1 MNKTLISSIA
11 YTHNLMFF
19 TGLIILLTFFGFSSL
34 AAEIGLTYSI
44 VAMINQ
50 LFSYNLKN
58 LILFNNDREFAS
70 EVFNFRLFLG
80 LITFIISI
88 LILENYNFKFY
99 SNKLILL
106 LAVIVIQQWL
116 LEVFLIIHEIKN
128 KYNLLNIF
136 NLISFMYILII
147 VFNIIYLNNGFLVEI
162 FSIIVL
168 VNFLVISY
176 FLKLDNL
183 LNLNFLKIF
192 KSIPRFF
199 IFTSSISIILSIF
212 FWRVFIYLNYEKSV
226 AGILFS
232 SFAIGSFI
240 GTFFATVIGPT
251 LIKNNIKV
259 EFYSKVYFFISI
271 LLSLLFI
278 LILRKNIFGF
288 EITMEKLYFYNALMY
303 SIIGSSFMLF
313 AVIFRLNFFY
323 KNKNKRGYVY
333 KNDIINSIIISII
346 PVIFFLYNKET
357 ILFSFLAASIISF
370 FFYFYLYNFKY
381 K

>member
-1 MNKTLISSIA
+1 M
-11 YTHNLMFF
+11 
-19 TGLIILLTFFGFSSL
+19 
-34 AAEIGLTYSI
+34 
-44 VAMINQ
+44 
-50 LFSYNLKN
+50 
-58 LILFNNDREFAS
+58 
-70 EVFNFRLFLG
+70 
-80 LITFIISI
+80 
-88 LILENYNFKFY
+88 
-99 SNKLILL
+99 
-106 LAVIVIQQWL
+106 
-116 LEVFLIIHEIKN
+116 
-128 KYNLLNIF
+128 
-136 NLISFMYILII
+136 
-147 VFNIIYLNNGFLVEI
+147 
-162 FSIIVL
+162 
-168 VNFLVISY
+168 
-176 FLKLDNL
+176 
-183 LNLNFLKIF
+183 
-192 KSIPRFF
+192 
-199 IFTSSISIILSIF
+199 
-212 FWRVFIYLNYEKSV
+212 IYLNYEKSV

-278 LILRKNIFGF
+278 LILRNNIFGF

>member
-128 KYNLLNIF
+128 KYNLLNKF

-278 LILRKNIFGF
+278 LILRNNIFGF

-323 KNKNKRGYVY
+323 KNKNKDMFI
-333 KNDIINSIIISII
+333 KM
-346 PVIFFLYNKET
+346 
-357 ILFSFLAASIISF
+357 IL
-370 FFYFYLYNFKY
+370 
-381 K
+381 

>member
-116 LEVFLIIHEIKN
+116 LEVF
-128 KYNLLNIF
+128 
-136 NLISFMYILII
+136 
-147 VFNIIYLNNGFLVEI
+147 
-162 FSIIVL
+162 
-168 VNFLVISY
+168 
-176 FLKLDNL
+176 
-183 LNLNFLKIF
+183 
-192 KSIPRFF
+192 
-199 IFTSSISIILSIF
+199 
-212 FWRVFIYLNYEKSV
+212 
-226 AGILFS
+226 
-232 SFAIGSFI
+232 
-240 GTFFATVIGPT
+240 
-251 LIKNNIKV
+251 
-259 EFYSKVYFFISI
+259 
-271 LLSLLFI
+271 
-278 LILRKNIFGF
+278 
-288 EITMEKLYFYNALMY
+288 
-303 SIIGSSFMLF
+303 
-313 AVIFRLNFFY
+313 
-323 KNKNKRGYVY
+323 
-333 KNDIINSIIISII
+333 
-346 PVIFFLYNKET
+346 
-357 ILFSFLAASIISF
+357 
-370 FFYFYLYNFKY
+370 
-381 K
+381 